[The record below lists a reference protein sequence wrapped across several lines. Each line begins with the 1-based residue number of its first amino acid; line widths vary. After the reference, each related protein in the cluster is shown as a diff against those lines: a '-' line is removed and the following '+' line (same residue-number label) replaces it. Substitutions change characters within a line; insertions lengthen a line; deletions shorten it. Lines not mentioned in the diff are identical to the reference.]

1 MTAYRAPDFNERA
14 ALSREAKQK
23 ALDRLRAKPAPSEAE
38 LAERK
43 AAQLKR
49 EQADAAKREARAAEK
64 QAAAEARALA
74 AEAAASAAAA
84 AAEAA
89 RAAIVPP
96 KSEAEKKAERD
107 ARYAARKSRK

>member
-1 MTAYRAPDFNERA
+1 MTAYRAPDFKERA

-23 ALDRLRAKPAPSEAE
+23 ALDKLRARPAPTEEE

-49 EQADAAKREARAAEK
+49 EEAEAAKRAARAAEK
-64 QAAAEARALA
+64 KAAAEARALA
-74 AEAAASAAAA
+74 AE
-84 AAEAA
+84 EAA
-89 RAAIVPP
+89 RAAEAAIVPA

-107 ARYAARKSRK
+107 ARYAARKTRVK